1 MTGASPASTSSGAI
15 DVVLETR
22 GLSVSFGGLKAVDQV
37 DVQVRRGGITSII
50 GPNGA
55 GKSTFYNLVT
65 GAIRPTA
72 GRVFLE
78 GRDITGLP
86 THRLTGMGLSR
97 SFQITNLFPAS
108 TVYENLRLA
117 AQPLEPTRRSLLPVS
132 RSPRAQAKAEELIGR
147 FGLESKATEQAGHLS
162 HGEQRRLEIAV
173 ALACEPKIL
182 ILDEPTQGM
191 SHTDTE
197 EASRMVAKLGE
208 TMTVVLIEHDI
219 DIVMDLSHTV
229 IVLAQGRKLAE
240 GSPANV
246 RANKEVQAAY
256 FGAH

>member
-1 MTGASPASTSSGAI
+1 MSGAAGQATDI
-15 DVVLETR
+15 VLETR
-22 GLSVSFGGLKAVDQV
+22 GLSVNFGGLKAVDQV
-37 DVQVRRGGITSII
+37 DVKVRRGGITSII

-72 GRVFLE
+72 GQVFLE
-78 GRDITGLP
+78 GHEITGTP
-86 THRLTGMGLSR
+86 THKLSRMGLSR
-97 SFQITNLFPAS
+97 SFQITNLFPQA

-117 AQPLEPTRRSLLPVS
+117 AHALEPLSASLLPVG
-132 RSPRAQAKAEELIGR
+132 RAKRVEAKAEELIER
-147 FGLESKATEQAGHLS
+147 FGLASKSTELAGHLS

-173 ALACEPKIL
+173 ALACDPRIL

-197 EASRMVAKLGE
+197 EASRMVRKLADDI
-208 TMTVVLIEHDI
+208 TVVLIEHDI
-219 DIVMDLSHTV
+219 DLVMDLSHTV
-229 IVLAQGRKLAE
+229 IVLHQGRKLAE
-240 GSPANV
+240 GPPAEV
-246 RANKEVQAAY
+246 RANKDVQTAY

>member
-1 MTGASPASTSSGAI
+1 MSGGQDI
-15 DVVLETR
+15 VLETR
-22 GLSVSFGGLKAVDQV
+22 GLSVNFGGLRAVDNV
-37 DVQVRRGGITSII
+37 DVSVVRGGITSII

-72 GRVFLE
+72 GQVFLE
-78 GRDITGLP
+78 GREITGTP
-86 THRLTGMGLSR
+86 TNKLAAMGLSR

-108 TVYENLRLA
+108 TVFENLRLA
-117 AQPLEPTRRSLLPVS
+117 AHALEPISLSLLPV
-132 RSPRAQAKAEELIGR
+132 RRAKRAEEKAEALIER
-147 FGLESKATEQAGHLS
+147 FGLVAKATELAGHLS

-173 ALACEPKIL
+173 ALACEPRLL

-197 EASRMVAKLGE
+197 EASQMVRDLSKE
-208 TMTVVLIEHDI
+208 ITIVLIEHDI

-229 IVLAQGRKLAE
+229 VVLHQGRKLAE
-240 GSPANV
+240 GPPAAV
-246 RANKEVQAAY
+246 RANKDVQTAY

>member
-1 MTGASPASTSSGAI
+1 MSGLGDI
-15 DVVLETR
+15 VLETR
-22 GLSVSFGGLKAVDQV
+22 GLSVNFGGLRAVDNV
-37 DVQVRRGGITSII
+37 DIKVARGGITSII

-72 GRVFLE
+72 GQVYLE
-78 GRDITGLP
+78 GREITGTP
-86 THRLTGMGLSR
+86 TNRLAAMGLSR

-108 TVYENLRLA
+108 TVFENLRLA
-117 AQPLEPTRRSLLPVS
+117 AHALEPMSLSLLPV
-132 RSPRAQAKAEELIGR
+132 RRAKRAEEKAVALIER
-147 FGLESKATEQAGHLS
+147 FGLAARATELAGHLS

-173 ALACEPKIL
+173 ALACEPRLL

-197 EASRMVAKLGE
+197 EASQMVRDLSKE
-208 TMTVVLIEHDI
+208 ITIVLIEHDL
-219 DIVMDLSHTV
+219 DLVMDLSHTV
-229 IVLAQGRKLAE
+229 VVLHQGRKLAE
-240 GSPANV
+240 GPPAVV
-246 RANKEVQAAY
+246 RANKDVQTAY

>member
-1 MTGASPASTSSGAI
+1 MSGGK
-15 DVVLETR
+15 DFVLETR
-22 GLSVSFGGLKAVDQV
+22 GLSVNFGGLKAVDQV
-37 DVQVRRGGITSII
+37 DVRIARGGITSII

-72 GRVFLE
+72 GQVFLE
-78 GRDITGLP
+78 GRNITGTP
-86 THRLTGMGLSR
+86 THKLSAMGLSR

-108 TVYENLRLA
+108 TVFENLRLA
-117 AQPLEPTRRSLLPVS
+117 AHALEPWTLSLLPVG
-132 RSPRAQAKAEELIGR
+132 RAKRAEARAEALIER
-147 FGLESKATEQAGHLS
+147 FGLAAKATDLAGHLS

-173 ALACEPKIL
+173 ALACEPRLL

-197 EASRMVAKLGE
+197 EASRMVRDLSRDI
-208 TMTVVLIEHDI
+208 TIVLIEHDI
-219 DIVMDLSHTV
+219 DLVMDLSHTV
-229 IVLAQGRKLAE
+229 VVLHQGRKLAE
-240 GSPANV
+240 GPPAAV
-246 RANKEVQAAY
+246 RANKDVQTAY

>member
-1 MTGASPASTSSGAI
+1 MSSADDI
-15 DVVLETR
+15 VLETR
-22 GLSVSFGGLKAVDQV
+22 GLSVNFGGLRAVDNV
-37 DVQVRRGGITSII
+37 DIAVRRGGITSII

-72 GRVFLE
+72 GKVFLE
-78 GRDITGLP
+78 GREITGTP
-86 THRLTGMGLSR
+86 THKLSAMGLSR
-97 SFQITNLFPAS
+97 SFQITNLFPQS
-108 TVYENLRLA
+108 TVFENLRLA
-117 AQPLEPTRRSLLPVS
+117 AHALEPWSLSLLPVG
-132 RSPRAQAKAEELIGR
+132 RAKRAEAKAEALVER
-147 FGLESKATEQAGHLS
+147 FGLGSKATEMAGHLS

-173 ALACEPKIL
+173 ALACDPKIL

-197 EASRMVAKLGE
+197 EASRMVRDLSKE
-208 TMTVVLIEHDI
+208 ITIVLIEHDI

-229 IVLAQGRKLAE
+229 VVLAQGRKLAE
-240 GSPANV
+240 GPPAAV
-246 RANKEVQAAY
+246 RANKDVQTAY

>member
-1 MTGASPASTSSGAI
+1 MSSADDI
-15 DVVLETR
+15 VLETR
-22 GLSVSFGGLKAVDQV
+22 GLSVNFGGLKAVDNV
-37 DVQVRRGGITSII
+37 DIAVRRGGITSII

-72 GRVFLE
+72 GKVFLE
-78 GRDITGLP
+78 GREITGTP
-86 THRLTGMGLSR
+86 THKLSALGLSR
-97 SFQITNLFPAS
+97 SFQITNLFPQS
-108 TVYENLRLA
+108 TVFENLRLA
-117 AQPLEPTRRSLLPVS
+117 AHALEPWSLSLLPVG
-132 RSPRAQAKAEELIGR
+132 RAKRAEAKAEALVER
-147 FGLESKATEQAGHLS
+147 FGLGAKATDMAGHLS

-173 ALACEPKIL
+173 ALACDPKIL

-197 EASRMVAKLGE
+197 EASRMVRELARE
-208 TMTVVLIEHDI
+208 ITIVLIEHDI
-219 DIVMDLSHTV
+219 DLVMDLSHTV

-240 GSPANV
+240 GPPAAV
-246 RANKEVQAAY
+246 RANRQVQTAY

>member
-1 MTGASPASTSSGAI
+1 MTAATSTAGVGGDI
-15 DVVLETR
+15 VLETR
-22 GLSVSFGGLKAVDQV
+22 GLSVNFGGLKAVDEV
-37 DVQVRRGGITSII
+37 DIKVRRGGITSII

-65 GAIRPTA
+65 GAIRPSA
-72 GRVFLE
+72 GTVLLE
-78 GRDITGLP
+78 GRDITGMP
-86 THRLTGMGLSR
+86 THKLTALGLSR
-97 SFQITNLFPAS
+97 SFQITNLFPES
-108 TVYENLRLA
+108 TVFENLRLA
-117 AQPLEPTRRSLLPVS
+117 AQVLEPWSRSLLPAW
-132 RSPRAQAKAEELIGR
+132 RSGIAEAKAESLIGR
-147 FGLESKATEQAGHLS
+147 FGLAAKATELAGHLS

-173 ALACEPKIL
+173 ALACEPRIL

-197 EASRMVAKLGE
+197 EASRMVRDLGRD
-208 TMTVVLIEHDI
+208 MTVVLIEHDI

-240 GSPANV
+240 GAPAEV
-246 RANKEVQAAY
+246 RANKDVQTAY